1 MEPSLPEPGV
11 YVEEHVE
18 TPTLP
23 LRLQVVN
30 EPERVLVKVKVPVG
44 VIFVPELVSET
55 LTEQVVGFPAITVDG
70 EQLIE
75 TEVVRC
81 VTVSVVDPVA
91 PLTQLAP
98 DRV

>member
-1 MEPSLPEPGV
+1 MEPSLPDPGV
-11 YVEEHVE
+11 YVEEQVE
-18 TPTLP
+18 TPPLP

-30 EPERVLVKVKVPVG
+30 EPERVLVRVKVPVG
-44 VIFVPELVSET
+44 VIFVPALVSET
-55 LTEQVVGFPAITVDG
+55 VTEQVVGFPAIMVDG

-81 VTVSVVDPVA
+81 ATVSVVDPVA